1 MSSSIIHPFWVRTP
15 MIDVILKAGKHWT
28 KPVMG
33 PEEVSSAVIKQL
45 VSGNGGQVIL
55 PSSLGLA
62 SLVRGL
68 PSWIQEWIRDDTSK
82 DFVHLRKFEK
92 ELGL

>member
-1 MSSSIIHPFWVRTP
+1 MSSSIVHPFWVRTP
-15 MIDVILKAGKHWT
+15 MIDVILKAGKHWN

-33 PEEVSSAVIKQL
+33 PEKVSSAVIKQL

-55 PSSLGLA
+55 PSYLSLA

-68 PSWIQEWIRDDTSK
+68 PSWIQERIRDDTSM